1 MHRVTAADKHVF
13 AQELALVAR
22 RWRTRCDER
31 LKHLGV
37 DQASWST
44 LYWLKHSEAGISQ
57 AQLAERA
64 NVEPPTMVRVL
75 DRLEAQGLVERR
87 PSLTDRR
94 VNHLQ
99 LTAAAE
105 PVVREIEAVAE
116 QLRSEVMSEITFE
129 EFQAAMSLLR
139 RLKAKLG

>member
-64 NVEPPTMVRVL
+64 NVGAADHGAR
-75 DRLEAQGLVERR
+75 AR
-87 PSLTDRR
+87 PAGGPGPGR
-94 VNHLQ
+94 
-99 LTAAAE
+99 AAALVDR
-105 PVVREIEAVAE
+105 PARQPPAADRGGRDPWCA
-116 QLRSEVMSEITFE
+116 RSKRSPSSC
-129 EFQAAMSLLR
+129 AAR
-139 RLKAKLG
+139 